1 MIKSSLY
8 RSNRASLSILQCDK
22 IIETENDEG
31 FLLQRLCEVIVYS
44 CGYLLCWVGF
54 IDEESSKRV
63 IPQASVGFN
72 DGYLDKA
79 TITWDDAPT
88 GQGPTGTAIK
98 TKIPYAAQ
106 NILENKEF
114 EPWRDE
120 ALKRGY
126 GSSIALPLYTDDHMS
141 GALNIYAPEKNAF
154 DAEEIGLLETVAEH
168 ISQGIALL
176 RRK

>member
-22 IIETENDEG
+22 IIETEKDEA

-63 IPQASVGFN
+63 IPQASVGFD

-79 TITWDDAPT
+79 VITWDDAPT

-98 TKIPYAAQ
+98 TKKPYAAQ
-106 NILENKEF
+106 K
-114 EPWRDE
+114 
-120 ALKRGY
+120 Y
-126 GSSIALPLYTDDHMS
+126 S
-141 GALNIYAPEKNAF
+141 
-154 DAEEIGLLETVAEH
+154 
-168 ISQGIALL
+168 
-176 RRK
+176 RK